1 MKKTNKSALHF
12 INEVAGKSR
21 LYIIFLL
28 LVQTVLGISSVF
40 YALLLRGLID
50 CAVAH
55 DSSKMLTY
63 CILFAALVAG
73 QIALRAVLRFLE
85 EYAKAT
91 YENAF
96 KSRLFAGLLTH
107 NYGAVTA
114 THSGEWMNRLTSDTV
129 VVSEGLATIVP
140 GVAGMVTKMAGA
152 LVVIL
157 IMETRFAYILVPG
170 GVLLVLLTYIFR
182 KQLKKLHKQM
192 QEKDGLVRIFLQEH
206 LGSLMIVKAFG
217 KEADSL
223 TEAESHMSEHKK
235 ARMRKNHFS
244 NVCNIGF
251 GAVMNGAYVLG
262 AVYGAFGI
270 YNGTMTYGTFMAMLQ
285 LISQIQNPFANI
297 TGYLPKYFAML
308 ASAER
313 LMEIEAYEK
322 DKVREANDNYAG
334 DEECVADA
342 GDIEHR
348 YYADNKDDDSKVR
361 GWKNHDSTI
370 DNNGAEYSGSI
381 DKSRKSRHIP
391 DNSTFGLSHVDFTYL
406 PPVVIEGDTIMP
418 IVLKDYSLMIRKG
431 EFVAFTGPSGCGKS
445 TVLKLMMGLYTVD
458 AGEVYGCERSMFA
471 YVPQGNQLMSGS
483 IQDIITFSDKNRTG
497 DEAGIHRALQIACA
511 DGFIAE
517 LEHGID
523 TLLGECGLGLS
534 EGQMQRLA
542 IARAIYSDRPVLLL
556 DEATS
561 ALDAGTEE
569 TVLENLRSM
578 TDKTVII
585 VTHRPAALKLCD
597 RQVAFGEERG

>member
-1 MKKTNKSALHF
+1 MRKNNRSALWF
-12 INEVAGKSR
+12 ISEVAGYSK

-28 LVQTVLGISSVF
+28 LVQMVLGISSVF

-50 CAVAH
+50 GAVAH
-55 DSSKMLTY
+55 DKTKMLTY
-63 CILFAALVAG
+63 CFLFAALVVG
-73 QIALRAVLRFLE
+73 QIALRALLRFLE
-85 EYAKAT
+85 EFSKAT

-96 KSRLFAGLLTH
+96 KKRLFAGLLTH

-129 VVSEGLATIVP
+129 VVAEGLATIVP

-157 IMETRFAYILVPG
+157 IMEPRFAYILVPG
-170 GVLLVLLTYIFR
+170 GILLVLLTYIFR
-182 KQLKKLHKQM
+182 RQLKKLHKQM
-192 QEKDGLVRIFLQEH
+192 QEKDGLVRVFLQEH

-217 KEADSL
+217 READSL
-223 TEAESHMSEHKK
+223 SQADECMEEHKR
-235 ARMRKNHFS
+235 ARMCKNHFS
-244 NVCNIGF
+244 NVCNVGF

-262 AVYGAFGI
+262 AVYGTFGI

-313 LMEIEAYEK
+313 LMEIEGYSEDVENTEK
-322 DKVREANDNYAG
+322 SSMYTVQE
-334 DEECVADA
+334 
-342 GDIEHR
+342 
-348 YYADNKDDDSKVR
+348 
-361 GWKNHDSTI
+361 
-370 DNNGAEYSGSI
+370 
-381 DKSRKSRHIP
+381 DKSVSNGLTQGVDREM
-391 DNSTFGLSHVDFTYL
+391 DYGTFGLSHVDFTYL
-406 PPVVIEGDTIMP
+406 PPVVTGEDTVMP
-418 IVLKDYSLMIRKG
+418 VVLKDYSLKIKKG
-431 EFVAFTGPSGCGKS
+431 EFIAFTGPSGCGKS
-445 TVLKLMMGLYTVD
+445 TVLKLLMGLYTVD
-458 AGEVYGCERSMFA
+458 AGEVYGCSRSMFA

-483 IQDIITFSDKNRTG
+483 IRDIITFSDKNKVE
-497 DEAGIHRALQIACA
+497 DEAGIWRAVEIACA
-511 DGFIAE
+511 DSFISE
-517 LEHGID
+517 LEQGID
-523 TLLGECGLGLS
+523 TLLGERGLGLS

-542 IARAIYSDRPVLLL
+542 IARAVYSDRPVLLL

-561 ALDAGTEE
+561 ALDAGTEQA
-569 TVLENLRSM
+569 VLENLRNM

-597 RQVAFGEERG
+597 RQIAFGENAAS

>member
-21 LYIIFLL
+21 LYIVFLL
-28 LVQTVLGISSVF
+28 LVQMVLGISSVF
-40 YALLLRGLID
+40 YALSLRGLID
-50 CAVAH
+50 GAVGH

-157 IMETRFAYILVPG
+157 IMEPRFAYILVPG

-223 TEAESHMSEHKK
+223 TEAENHMSEHKK

-313 LMEIEAYEK
+313 LMEIEAYDK
-322 DKVREANDNYAG
+322 DELREANDNYAG
-334 DEECVADA
+334 DVD
-342 GDIEHR
+342 
-348 YYADNKDDDSKVR
+348 
-361 GWKNHDSTI
+361 
-370 DNNGAEYSGSI
+370 
-381 DKSRKSRHIP
+381 
-391 DNSTFGLSHVDFTYL
+391 TFGLSHVDFTYL
-406 PPVVIEGDTIMP
+406 PPVVTEGDTIMP

-458 AGEVYGCERSMFA
+458 AGEVFGCERSMFA

-483 IQDIITFSDKNRTG
+483 IRDIITFSDKDKTG
-497 DEAGIHRALQIACA
+497 DEVGIHRALHIACA

-523 TLLGECGLGLS
+523 TLLGERGLGLS

-569 TVLENLRSM
+569 EVLENLRSM

-597 RQVAFGEERG
+597 RQVVFQEET

>member
-1 MKKTNKSALHF
+1 MRKTNTSALHF

-28 LVQTVLGISSVF
+28 LVQMALGISSVF

-50 CAVAH
+50 GAVAH
-55 DSSKMLTY
+55 DSKKMLTF
-63 CILFAALVAG
+63 CVLFTALVVG

-85 EYAKAT
+85 EFSKAA

-96 KSRLFAGLLTH
+96 KKRLFAGLLTH
-107 NYGAVTA
+107 SYGVVTA

-140 GVAGMVTKMAGA
+140 GVAGMATKMAGA

-157 IMETRFAYILVPG
+157 IMEPRFVYILLPG

-206 LGSLMIVKAFG
+206 LGSLLIVKAFG
-217 KEADSL
+217 REDDTLSQAVW
-223 TEAESHMSEHKK
+223 HMDEHKK
-235 ARMRKNHFS
+235 ARMQKNHFS

-322 DKVREANDNYAG
+322 DKVRALEEVCAKARMS
-334 DEECVADA
+334 DEQ
-342 GDIEHR
+342 
-348 YYADNKDDDSKVR
+348 SKY
-361 GWKNHDSTI
+361 T
-370 DNNGAEYSGSI
+370 
-381 DKSRKSRHIP
+381 P

-406 PPVVIEGDTIMP
+406 PPVITEGDTVMP
-418 IVLKDYSLMIRKG
+418 IVLKDYSLEIRKG

-445 TVLKLMMGLYTVD
+445 TVLKLLMGLYTVD
-458 AGEVYGCERSMFA
+458 AGEVYGCRRNMFA

-483 IQDIITFSDKNRTG
+483 IRDIITFSDKDKSG
-497 DEAGIHRALQIACA
+497 DESGIYRALRIACA

-517 LEHGID
+517 LEQGID
-523 TLLGECGLGLS
+523 TLLGERGLGLS

-569 TVLENLRSM
+569 AVLENLRSM

-597 RQVAFGEERG
+597 RQVAFGEKDGKN

>member
-1 MKKTNKSALHF
+1 MMKNSRSAPHF

-28 LVQTVLGISSVF
+28 LVQMVLGISSVF

-50 CAVAH
+50 GAVAH
-55 DSSKMLTY
+55 DKTKMLTY
-63 CILFAALVAG
+63 CFLFAALVVG
-73 QIALRAVLRFLE
+73 QIALRALLRFLE
-85 EYAKAT
+85 EFSKAT

-96 KSRLFAGLLTH
+96 KKRLFAGLLTH

-129 VVSEGLATIVP
+129 VVAEGLATIVP

-157 IMETRFAYILVPG
+157 IMEPRFAYILVPG
-170 GVLLVLLTYIFR
+170 GIFLVLLTYIFR
-182 KQLKKLHKQM
+182 RQLKKLHKQM
-192 QEKDGLVRIFLQEH
+192 QEKDGLVRVFLQEH

-217 KEADSL
+217 READSL
-223 TEAESHMSEHKK
+223 SQAGECMEEHKR

-244 NVCNIGF
+244 NVCNVGF

-270 YNGTMTYGTFMAMLQ
+270 YNGTMSYGTFMAMLQ

-297 TGYLPKYFAML
+297 TGYLPKYFAMI

-322 DKVREANDNYAG
+322 DKVRAWEEEVCAKARMS
-334 DEECVADA
+334 DE
-342 GDIEHR
+342 R
-348 YYADNKDDDSKVR
+348 
-361 GWKNHDSTI
+361 
-370 DNNGAEYSGSI
+370 
-381 DKSRKSRHIP
+381 SRSIP

-406 PPVVIEGDTIMP
+406 PLVITEGDTIMP
-418 IVLKDYSLMIRKG
+418 TVLKDYSLMIRKG

-458 AGEVYGCERSMFA
+458 AGEVYGCDRSMFA

-483 IQDIITFSDKNRTG
+483 IRDIITFSDKNRTG

-511 DGFIAE
+511 DGFISE

-523 TLLGECGLGLS
+523 TLLGERGLGLS

-569 TVLENLRSM
+569 AVLWNLRSM

-597 RQVAFGEERG
+597 RQVAFGEEK

>member
-1 MKKTNKSALHF
+1 MRKTNKSALYF
-12 INEVAGKSR
+12 INEAAGKSR

-28 LVQTVLGISSVF
+28 LVQMVLGISSVF

-50 CAVAH
+50 GAVAH
-55 DSSKMLTY
+55 DSKKMLTF
-63 CILFAALVAG
+63 CVLFAALVAG

-129 VVSEGLATIVP
+129 VVSDGLATIVP

-157 IMETRFAYILVPG
+157 IMEPRFAYILVPG
-170 GVLLVLLTYIFR
+170 GILLVLLTYIFR

-192 QEKDGLVRIFLQEH
+192 QEKDGFVRIFLQEH

-223 TEAESHMSEHKK
+223 TEAESHMSEHRK

-251 GAVMNGAYVLG
+251 GAVMNGAYVFG

-297 TGYLPKYFAML
+297 TGYLPKYFAMI

-313 LMEIEAYEK
+313 LMEVEAYEK
-322 DKVREANDNYAG
+322 DKEHAWEDVCAKAELS
-334 DEECVADA
+334 DEQS
-342 GDIEHR
+342 R
-348 YYADNKDDDSKVR
+348 Y
-361 GWKNHDSTI
+361 
-370 DNNGAEYSGSI
+370 
-381 DKSRKSRHIP
+381 IP
-391 DNSTFGLSHVDFTYL
+391 DNNTFGLLHVDFTYL
-406 PPVVIEGDTIMP
+406 PPVITEGDTIMP
-418 IVLKDYSLMIRKG
+418 IVLKDYSLEIRKG

-445 TVLKLMMGLYTVD
+445 TVLKLLMGLYTVD
-458 AGEVYGCERSMFA
+458 AGEVYGCRRNMFA

-483 IQDIITFSDKNRTG
+483 IRDIITFSDKDKSG
-497 DEAGIHRALQIACA
+497 DESGIYRALRIACA

-517 LEHGID
+517 LEQGID
-523 TLLGECGLGLS
+523 TLLGERGLGLS

-569 TVLENLRSM
+569 AVLENLRSM

-597 RQVAFGEERG
+597 RQVVFGEGRG

>member
-1 MKKTNKSALHF
+1 MRKTNKSALYF
-12 INEVAGKSR
+12 IKEVAGKSR

-28 LVQTVLGISSVF
+28 LVQMVLGISSVF

-50 CAVAH
+50 GAVAH
-55 DSSKMLTY
+55 DSSKMITY

-91 YENAF
+91 YENEF

-140 GVAGMVTKMAGA
+140 GVAGMITKMAGA
-152 LVVIL
+152 LVIIL
-157 IMETRFAYILVPG
+157 IMEPRFAYILVPG
-170 GVLLVLLTYIFR
+170 GVLLVLLSYIFR

-217 KEADSL
+217 KEKDSL

-251 GAVMNGAYVLG
+251 GAVMNGAYVFG

-313 LMEIEAYEK
+313 LMEIEAYKK
-322 DKVREANDNYAG
+322 DEVRAG
-334 DEECVADA
+334 DEV
-342 GDIEHR
+342 
-348 YYADNKDDDSKVR
+348 YNV
-361 GWKNHDSTI
+361 
-370 DNNGAEYSGSI
+370 
-381 DKSRKSRHIP
+381 

-406 PPVVIEGDTIMP
+406 PPVITEGDAIMP

-458 AGEVYGCERSMFA
+458 AGEVYGCDRLMFA

-483 IQDIITFSDKNRTG
+483 IRDIITFSDKDKTG
-497 DEAGIHRALQIACA
+497 DEVGIYRALHIACA

-523 TLLGECGLGLS
+523 TLLGERGMGLS

-569 TVLENLRSM
+569 AVLENLRSM

-597 RQVAFGEERG
+597 RQVVFGEEK

>member
-21 LYIIFLL
+21 LYILFLL
-28 LVQTVLGISSVF
+28 FLQMVLGISSVF

-50 CAVAH
+50 GAVAH
-55 DSSKMLTY
+55 DSKKMLTY
-63 CILFAALVAG
+63 CVLFAALVVG

-91 YENAF
+91 YENTF

-129 VVSEGLATIVP
+129 VVAEGLATIVP

-157 IMETRFAYILVPG
+157 IMEPRFAYILVPG
-170 GVLLVLLTYIFR
+170 GILLVLLTYIFR

-223 TEAESHMSEHKK
+223 TEAENHMSEHKK

-262 AVYGAFGI
+262 TVYGAFGI

-322 DKVREANDNYAG
+322 DKLREANDNYAG
-334 DEECVADA
+334 DED
-342 GDIEHR
+342 
-348 YYADNKDDDSKVR
+348 
-361 GWKNHDSTI
+361 
-370 DNNGAEYSGSI
+370 
-381 DKSRKSRHIP
+381 
-391 DNSTFGLSHVDFTYL
+391 TFGLSHVDFIYL
-406 PPVVIEGDTIMP
+406 PPVITEGDTVMP

-445 TVLKLMMGLYTVD
+445 TVLKLMMDLYTVD
-458 AGEVYGCERSMFA
+458 AGEVFGCERSMFA

-483 IQDIITFSDKNRTG
+483 IRDIITFSDKDKTG
-497 DEAGIHRALQIACA
+497 DEVGIHRALHIACA

-523 TLLGECGLGLS
+523 TLLGERGQGLS

-542 IARAIYSDRPVLLL
+542 IARAVYSDRPVLLL

-569 TVLENLRSM
+569 EVLENLRSM

-597 RQVAFGEERG
+597 RQVVFQEES

>member
-1 MKKTNKSALHF
+1 MKRNNRSALWF
-12 INEVAGKSR
+12 ISEVAGYSK

-28 LVQTVLGISSVF
+28 LVQMVLGISSVF

-50 CAVAH
+50 GAVAH
-55 DSSKMLTY
+55 DKTKMLTY
-63 CILFAALVAG
+63 CFLFAALVVG
-73 QIALRAVLRFLE
+73 QIALRALLRFLE
-85 EYAKAT
+85 EFSKAT

-96 KSRLFAGLLTH
+96 KKRLFAGLLTH

-129 VVSEGLATIVP
+129 VVAEGLATIVP

-157 IMETRFAYILVPG
+157 IMEPRFAYILVPG

-182 KQLKKLHKQM
+182 RQLKKLHKQM
-192 QEKDGLVRIFLQEH
+192 QEKDGLVRVFLQEH

-217 KEADSL
+217 READSL
-223 TEAESHMSEHKK
+223 SQAGECMEEHKK
-235 ARMRKNHFS
+235 ARMRKNQFS
-244 NVCNIGF
+244 NVCNVGF

-270 YNGTMTYGTFMAMLQ
+270 YNGTMSYGTFMAMLQ

-313 LMEIEAYEK
+313 LMEIEGYSEDVENTEK
-322 DKVREANDNYAG
+322 S
-334 DEECVADA
+334 EE
-342 GDIEHR
+342 
-348 YYADNKDDDSKVR
+348 
-361 GWKNHDSTI
+361 
-370 DNNGAEYSGSI
+370 
-381 DKSRKSRHIP
+381 
-391 DNSTFGLSHVDFTYL
+391 FGLSHVDFTYL
-406 PPVVIEGDTIMP
+406 PPVVTGENTAMP
-418 IVLKDYSLMIRKG
+418 AVLKDYSLEIRRG

-445 TVLKLMMGLYTVD
+445 TVLKLLMGLYTVD
-458 AGEVYGCERSMFA
+458 AGEVYGCSRSMFA

-483 IQDIITFSDKNRTG
+483 IRDIITFSDKNKVE
-497 DEAGIHRALQIACA
+497 DEAGIWRAVEIACA
-511 DGFIAE
+511 DSFISE
-517 LEHGID
+517 LEQGID
-523 TLLGECGLGLS
+523 TLLGERGLGLS

-542 IARAIYSDRPVLLL
+542 IARAVYSDRPVLLL

-561 ALDAGTEE
+561 ALDAGTEAA
-569 TVLENLRSM
+569 VLENLRNM

-597 RQVAFGEERG
+597 RQIAFGENAAS

>member
-1 MKKTNKSALHF
+1 MRKTNKSALHF
-12 INEVAGKSR
+12 INEVAGKGR

-28 LVQTVLGISSVF
+28 LVQMVLGISSVF

-50 CAVAH
+50 GAVAH
-55 DSSKMLTY
+55 DSKKMLTF
-63 CILFAALVAG
+63 CVLFAALVAG

-96 KSRLFAGLLTH
+96 KSRMFAGLLTH

-140 GVAGMVTKMAGA
+140 GVAGMITKMAGA

-157 IMETRFAYILVPG
+157 IMEPRFAYILVPG
-170 GVLLVLLTYIFR
+170 GILLVLLTYIFR

-192 QEKDGLVRIFLQEH
+192 QEKDGFVRIFLQEH

-285 LISQIQNPFANI
+285 LISQIQSPFANI

-313 LMEIEAYEK
+313 LMEIEAYDEDEVCAWEEVCAK
-322 DKVREANDNYAG
+322 ARMSDEREIHDGHGGSLA
-334 DEECVADA
+334 
-342 GDIEHR
+342 
-348 YYADNKDDDSKVR
+348 DDSQTEY
-361 GWKNHDSTI
+361 GT
-370 DNNGAEYSGSI
+370 DNLESVN
-381 DKSRKSRHIP
+381 KSRESRHIP
-391 DNSTFGLSHVDFTYL
+391 NNNSTFGLSHVDFTYL
-406 PPVVIEGDTIMP
+406 PPVITEGDTIMP
-418 IVLKDYSLMIRKG
+418 IVLKDYSLKIQKG

-458 AGEVYGCERSMFA
+458 AGEVYGCRRNMFA

-483 IQDIITFSDKNRTG
+483 IRDIITFSDKNRTE

-517 LEHGID
+517 LEQGID
-523 TLLGECGLGLS
+523 TLLGERGLGLS

-561 ALDAGTEE
+561 ALDARTEE
-569 TVLENLRSM
+569 AVLRNLRSM

-597 RQVAFGEERG
+597 RQVAFGEEK

>member
-1 MKKTNKSALHF
+1 MRKTNKSALHF

-28 LVQTVLGISSVF
+28 LVQMALGISSVV

-50 CAVAH
+50 GAVAH
-55 DSSKMLTY
+55 DRYRMLSY
-63 CILFAALVAG
+63 FVMFAALVAG

-85 EYAKAT
+85 EFSKAA

-96 KSRLFAGLLTH
+96 KKRLFAGLLTH
-107 NYGAVTA
+107 SYGVVTA

-140 GVAGMVTKMAGA
+140 GVAGMATKMAGA

-157 IMETRFAYILVPG
+157 IMEPRFVYILLPG
-170 GVLLVLLTYIFR
+170 GVFLVLLTYIFR

-206 LGSLMIVKAFG
+206 LGSLLIVKAFG
-217 KEADSL
+217 REEDTLSQAVW
-223 TEAESHMSEHKK
+223 HMDEHKK
-235 ARMRKNHFS
+235 ARMHKNHFS

-251 GAVMNGAYVLG
+251 GAVMNGAYVFG

-313 LMEIEAYEK
+313 LMEVEAYEK
-322 DKVREANDNYAG
+322 DKVRAWDAVCAKDRMS
-334 DEECVADA
+334 DEQ
-342 GDIEHR
+342 
-348 YYADNKDDDSKVR
+348 
-361 GWKNHDSTI
+361 
-370 DNNGAEYSGSI
+370 SGY
-381 DKSRKSRHIP
+381 IP

-406 PPVVIEGDTIMP
+406 PPVITEGDTVMP
-418 IVLKDYSLMIRKG
+418 IVLKDYSLEIRKG

-445 TVLKLMMGLYTVD
+445 TVLKLLMGLYTVD
-458 AGEVYGCERSMFA
+458 AGEVYGCRRNMFA

-483 IQDIITFSDKNRTG
+483 IRDIITFSDKDKSG
-497 DEAGIHRALQIACA
+497 DESGIYRALRIACA
-511 DGFIAE
+511 NGFIAE
-517 LEHGID
+517 LEQGID
-523 TLLGECGLGLS
+523 TLLGERGLGLS

-561 ALDAGTEE
+561 SLDARTEE
-569 TVLENLRSM
+569 AVLENLRSM

-597 RQVAFGEERG
+597 RQVAFGEKDGKN

>member
-1 MKKTNKSALHF
+1 MRKNNRSALWF
-12 INEVAGKSR
+12 ISEVAGYSK

-28 LVQTVLGISSVF
+28 LVQMVLGISSVF

-50 CAVAH
+50 GAVAH
-55 DSSKMLTY
+55 DKTKMLTY
-63 CILFAALVAG
+63 CFLFAALVVG
-73 QIALRAVLRFLE
+73 QIALRALLRFLE
-85 EYAKAT
+85 EFSKAT

-96 KSRLFAGLLTH
+96 KKRLFAGLLTH

-129 VVSEGLATIVP
+129 VVAEGLATIVP

-157 IMETRFAYILVPG
+157 IMEPRFAYILVPG
-170 GVLLVLLTYIFR
+170 GIFLVLLTYIFR
-182 KQLKKLHKQM
+182 RQLKKLHKQM
-192 QEKDGLVRIFLQEH
+192 QEKDGLVRVFLQEH

-217 KEADSL
+217 REEDSL
-223 TEAESHMSEHKK
+223 SQAGECMEEHKR

-244 NVCNIGF
+244 NVCNVGF

-270 YNGTMTYGTFMAMLQ
+270 YNGTMSYGTFMAMLQ

-297 TGYLPKYFAML
+297 TGYLPKYFAMI

-313 LMEIEAYEK
+313 LMEIE
-322 DKVREANDNYAG
+322 G
-334 DEECVADA
+334 
-342 GDIEHR
+342 
-348 YYADNKDDDSKVR
+348 
-361 GWKNHDSTI
+361 
-370 DNNGAEYSGSI
+370 YSE
-381 DKSRKSRHIP
+381 DKSVSNGLAQVV
-391 DNSTFGLSHVDFTYL
+391 DGEVDYDTFGLSHVDFTYL
-406 PPVVIEGDTIMP
+406 PPVVTGEDTVMP
-418 IVLKDYSLMIRKG
+418 VVLKDYSLKIKRG

-445 TVLKLMMGLYTVD
+445 TVLKLLMGLYTVD
-458 AGEVYGCERSMFA
+458 AGEVYGCSRSMFV

-483 IQDIITFSDKNRTG
+483 IRDIITFSDKNKVE
-497 DEAGIHRALQIACA
+497 DEAGIWRAVEIACA
-511 DGFIAE
+511 DSFISE
-517 LEHGID
+517 LEQGID
-523 TLLGECGLGLS
+523 TLLGERGLGLS

-542 IARAIYSDRPVLLL
+542 IARAVYSDRPVLLL

-561 ALDAGTEE
+561 ALDAGTEQA
-569 TVLENLRSM
+569 VLENLRNM

-597 RQVAFGEERG
+597 RQIAFGENAAS

>member
-1 MKKTNKSALHF
+1 MRKTNKSALHF
-12 INEVAGKSR
+12 INEVAGKGR

-28 LVQTVLGISSVF
+28 LVQMVLGISSVF

-50 CAVAH
+50 GAVAH
-55 DSSKMLTY
+55 DSSKMITY

-91 YENAF
+91 YENEF

-140 GVAGMVTKMAGA
+140 GVAGMITKMAGA
-152 LVVIL
+152 LVIIL
-157 IMETRFAYILVPG
+157 IMEPRFAYILVPG
-170 GVLLVLLTYIFR
+170 GVLLVLLSYIFR

-217 KEADSL
+217 KEKDSL
-223 TEAESHMSEHKK
+223 TDAESHMSEHKK

-251 GAVMNGAYVLG
+251 GAVMNGAYVFG

-313 LMEIEAYEK
+313 LMEIEAYKK
-322 DKVREANDNYAG
+322 DEVRAG
-334 DEECVADA
+334 DEV
-342 GDIEHR
+342 
-348 YYADNKDDDSKVR
+348 YNV
-361 GWKNHDSTI
+361 
-370 DNNGAEYSGSI
+370 
-381 DKSRKSRHIP
+381 

-406 PPVVIEGDTIMP
+406 PPVITEGDAIMP

-458 AGEVYGCERSMFA
+458 AGEVYGCDRLMFA

-483 IQDIITFSDKNRTG
+483 IRDIITFSDKDKTG
-497 DEAGIHRALQIACA
+497 DEVGIYRALHIACA

-523 TLLGECGLGLS
+523 TLLGERGMGLS

-569 TVLENLRSM
+569 AVLENLRSM

-597 RQVAFGEERG
+597 RQVVFGEEK

>member
-1 MKKTNKSALHF
+1 MRKTNKSALHF
-12 INEVAGKSR
+12 INEVAGNSR

-28 LVQTVLGISSVF
+28 LVQMVLGISSVF

-50 CAVAH
+50 GAVAH
-55 DSSKMLTY
+55 DSKKMLTF
-63 CILFAALVAG
+63 CVLFAALVAG

-157 IMETRFAYILVPG
+157 IMEPRFAYILVPG
-170 GVLLVLLTYIFR
+170 GILLVLLTYIFR

-192 QEKDGLVRIFLQEH
+192 QEKDGLVRIFLLEH

-251 GAVMNGAYVLG
+251 GAVMNGAYVFG
-262 AVYGAFGI
+262 AVYGALAI

-322 DKVREANDNYAG
+322 DKVRDRNEG
-334 DEECVADA
+334 CVA
-342 GDIEHR
+342 GEVQTEHKA
-348 YYADNKDDDSKVR
+348 YMAD
-361 GWKNHDSTI
+361 TI
-370 DNNGAEYSGSI
+370 DNGAEYSGSI
-381 DKSRKSRHIP
+381 DKSHKSRHIP
-391 DNSTFGLSHVDFTYL
+391 DNSTFGLYHVNFTYL
-406 PPVVIEGDTIMP
+406 PPVVTEGDLDLP
-418 IVLKDYSLMIRKG
+418 IVLKDYSLKIRKG

-483 IQDIITFSDKNRTG
+483 IRDIITFSDKDKTG
-497 DEAGIHRALQIACA
+497 DEVGIHRALHIACA

-523 TLLGECGLGLS
+523 TLLGDRGLGLS

-569 TVLENLRSM
+569 EVLGNLRSM

-597 RQVAFGEERG
+597 RQVVFGEKT

>member
-1 MKKTNKSALHF
+1 MRKTNKSALHF
-12 INEVAGKSR
+12 INEVAGKGR

-28 LVQTVLGISSVF
+28 LVQMVLGISSVF

-50 CAVAH
+50 GAVAH
-55 DSSKMLTY
+55 DSSKMITY

-73 QIALRAVLRFLE
+73 QIALRTVLRFLE

-91 YENAF
+91 YENEF

-107 NYGAVTA
+107 NYGAVIA

-140 GVAGMVTKMAGA
+140 GVAGMITKMAGA
-152 LVVIL
+152 LVIIL
-157 IMETRFAYILVPG
+157 IMEPRFAYILVPG
-170 GVLLVLLTYIFR
+170 GVLLVLLSYIFR

-217 KEADSL
+217 KEKDSL

-251 GAVMNGAYVLG
+251 GAVMNGAYVFG

-313 LMEIEAYEK
+313 LMEIEAYKK
-322 DKVREANDNYAG
+322 DEVRAG
-334 DEECVADA
+334 DEV
-342 GDIEHR
+342 
-348 YYADNKDDDSKVR
+348 YNV
-361 GWKNHDSTI
+361 
-370 DNNGAEYSGSI
+370 
-381 DKSRKSRHIP
+381 

-406 PPVVIEGDTIMP
+406 PPVITEGDAIMP

-458 AGEVYGCERSMFA
+458 AGEVYGCDRLMFA

-483 IQDIITFSDKNRTG
+483 IRDIITFSDKDKTG
-497 DEAGIHRALQIACA
+497 DEVGIYRALHIACA

-523 TLLGECGLGLS
+523 TLLGERGMGLS

-569 TVLENLRSM
+569 AVLENLRSM

-597 RQVAFGEERG
+597 RQVVFGEEK

>member
-1 MKKTNKSALHF
+1 MRKTNKSALHF

-28 LVQTVLGISSVF
+28 LVQMALGISSVV

-50 CAVAH
+50 GAVAH
-55 DSSKMLTY
+55 DRYRMLSY
-63 CILFAALVAG
+63 FVMFAALVAG

-85 EYAKAT
+85 EFSKAA

-96 KSRLFAGLLTH
+96 KKRLFAGLLTH
-107 NYGAVTA
+107 SYGVVTA

-140 GVAGMVTKMAGA
+140 GVAGMATKMAGA

-157 IMETRFAYILVPG
+157 IMEPRFVYILLPG

-206 LGSLMIVKAFG
+206 LGSLLIVKAFG
-217 KEADSL
+217 REEDTLSQAVW
-223 TEAESHMSEHKK
+223 HMDEHKK
-235 ARMRKNHFS
+235 ARMHKNHFS

-251 GAVMNGAYVLG
+251 GAVLNGAYVLG

-313 LMEIEAYEK
+313 LMEVEAYEK
-322 DKVREANDNYAG
+322 DKVRAWDAVCAKARMS
-334 DEECVADA
+334 DEQ
-342 GDIEHR
+342 
-348 YYADNKDDDSKVR
+348 
-361 GWKNHDSTI
+361 
-370 DNNGAEYSGSI
+370 SGYIS
-381 DKSRKSRHIP
+381 

-406 PPVVIEGDTIMP
+406 PPVITEGDTVMP
-418 IVLKDYSLMIRKG
+418 IVLKDYSLEIRKG

-445 TVLKLMMGLYTVD
+445 TVLKLLMGLYTVD
-458 AGEVYGCERSMFA
+458 AGEVYGCRRNMFA

-483 IQDIITFSDKNRTG
+483 IRDIITFSDKDKSG
-497 DEAGIHRALQIACA
+497 DESGIYRALRIACA
-511 DGFIAE
+511 NGFIAE
-517 LEHGID
+517 LEQGID
-523 TLLGECGLGLS
+523 TLLGERGLGLS

-569 TVLENLRSM
+569 AVLENLRSM

-597 RQVAFGEERG
+597 RQVAFGEKDGKN

>member
-1 MKKTNKSALHF
+1 MRKTNKSALHF
-12 INEVAGKSR
+12 INEVAGKGR

-28 LVQTVLGISSVF
+28 LVQMVLGISSVF

-50 CAVAH
+50 GAVAH
-55 DSSKMLTY
+55 DSSKMITY

-91 YENAF
+91 YENEF

-140 GVAGMVTKMAGA
+140 GVAGMITKMAGA
-152 LVVIL
+152 LVIIL
-157 IMETRFAYILVPG
+157 IMEPRFAYIIVPG
-170 GVLLVLLTYIFR
+170 GVLLVLLSYIFR

-217 KEADSL
+217 KERDSL

-251 GAVMNGAYVLG
+251 GAVMNGAYVFG

-313 LMEIEAYEK
+313 LMEIEAYKK
-322 DKVREANDNYAG
+322 DEVRAG
-334 DEECVADA
+334 DEV
-342 GDIEHR
+342 
-348 YYADNKDDDSKVR
+348 YNV
-361 GWKNHDSTI
+361 
-370 DNNGAEYSGSI
+370 
-381 DKSRKSRHIP
+381 
-391 DNSTFGLSHVDFTYL
+391 DNSSFGLSHVDFTYL
-406 PPVVIEGDTIMP
+406 PPVITEGDAIMP

-458 AGEVYGCERSMFA
+458 AGEVHGCDRLMFA

-483 IQDIITFSDKNRTG
+483 IRDIITFSDKDKTG
-497 DEAGIHRALQIACA
+497 DEVGIYRALHIACA

-523 TLLGECGLGLS
+523 TLLGERGMGLS

-569 TVLENLRSM
+569 AVLENLRSM

-597 RQVAFGEERG
+597 RQVVFGEEK

>member
-1 MKKTNKSALHF
+1 MRKTNKSALHF

-28 LVQTVLGISSVF
+28 LVQMVLGISSVF

-50 CAVAH
+50 GAVAH
-55 DSSKMLTY
+55 DSKKMLTF
-63 CILFAALVAG
+63 CVLFAALVVG

-140 GVAGMVTKMAGA
+140 GVAGMITKMAGA

-157 IMETRFAYILVPG
+157 IMEPRFAYILVPG
-170 GVLLVLLTYIFR
+170 GILLVLLTYIFR

-251 GAVMNGAYVLG
+251 GTVMNGAYVFG

-313 LMEIEAYEK
+313 LMEIEVYEK
-322 DKVREANDNYAG
+322 DKVRALEKVCA
-334 DEECVADA
+334 
-342 GDIEHR
+342 
-348 YYADNKDDDSKVR
+348 KVR
-361 GWKNHDSTI
+361 MSD
-370 DNNGAEYSGSI
+370 EQ
-381 DKSRKSRHIP
+381 SRYTP

-406 PPVVIEGDTIMP
+406 PPVITEGDTIMP
-418 IVLKDYSLMIRKG
+418 IVLKDCSLMIRKG
-431 EFVAFTGPSGCGKS
+431 EFVAFTGSSGCGKS
-445 TVLKLMMGLYTVD
+445 TVLKLLMGLYTVD
-458 AGEVYGCERSMFA
+458 AGEVYGCDRSMFA

-483 IQDIITFSDKNRTG
+483 IRDIITFSDKDKSG
-497 DEAGIHRALQIACA
+497 DEAGIYRALRIACA

-517 LEHGID
+517 LEQGID
-523 TLLGECGLGLS
+523 TLLGERGLGLS

-569 TVLENLRSM
+569 AVLWNLRSM

-597 RQVAFGEERG
+597 RQIAFGEEK

>member
-1 MKKTNKSALHF
+1 MRKTNKSALHF
-12 INEVAGKSR
+12 INEVAGKGR

-28 LVQTVLGISSVF
+28 LVQMVLGISSVF

-50 CAVAH
+50 GAVAH
-55 DSSKMLTY
+55 DSSKMITY

-91 YENAF
+91 YENEF

-140 GVAGMVTKMAGA
+140 GVAGMITKMAGA
-152 LVVIL
+152 LVIIL
-157 IMETRFAYILVPG
+157 IMEPRFAYILVPG
-170 GVLLVLLTYIFR
+170 GVLLVLLSYIFR
-182 KQLKKLHKQM
+182 RQLKKRHKQM

-217 KEADSL
+217 KEKDSL

-251 GAVMNGAYVLG
+251 GAVMNGAYVFG

-313 LMEIEAYEK
+313 LMEIEAYKK
-322 DKVREANDNYAG
+322 DEVRAG
-334 DEECVADA
+334 DEV
-342 GDIEHR
+342 
-348 YYADNKDDDSKVR
+348 YNV
-361 GWKNHDSTI
+361 
-370 DNNGAEYSGSI
+370 
-381 DKSRKSRHIP
+381 

-406 PPVVIEGDTIMP
+406 PPVITEGDAIMP

-458 AGEVYGCERSMFA
+458 AGEVYGCDRLMFA

-483 IQDIITFSDKNRTG
+483 IRDIITFSDKDKTG
-497 DEAGIHRALQIACA
+497 DEVGIYRALHIACA

-523 TLLGECGLGLS
+523 TLLGERGMGLS

-569 TVLENLRSM
+569 AVLENLRSM

-597 RQVAFGEERG
+597 RQVVFGEEK

>member
-21 LYIIFLL
+21 LYILFLL
-28 LVQTVLGISSVF
+28 FLQMVLGISSVF

-50 CAVAH
+50 GAVAH
-55 DSSKMLTY
+55 DSKKMLTF
-63 CILFAALVAG
+63 CVLFAALVAG

-96 KSRLFAGLLTH
+96 KKRLFAGLLTH

-157 IMETRFAYILVPG
+157 IMEPRFAYILVPG
-170 GVLLVLLTYIFR
+170 GILLVLLTYIFR

-251 GAVMNGAYVLG
+251 GAVMNGAYVFG

-313 LMEIEAYEK
+313 LMEIEAYAK
-322 DKVREANDNYAG
+322 DKSYGQKNYDN
-334 DEECVADA
+334 
-342 GDIEHR
+342 
-348 YYADNKDDDSKVR
+348 
-361 GWKNHDSTI
+361 TI
-370 DNNGAEYSGSI
+370 DNNGAKYSGSI
-381 DKSRKSRHIP
+381 DKSRKSRHSP

-406 PPVVIEGDTIMP
+406 PPVITEGDTIMP
-418 IVLKDYSLMIRKG
+418 IVLKDYSLMIRKS

-458 AGEVYGCERSMFA
+458 AGEVYGCDRSMFA

-483 IQDIITFSDKNRTG
+483 IRDIITFSDKNRTG

-523 TLLGECGLGLS
+523 TLLGERGLGLS

-542 IARAIYSDRPVLLL
+542 IARAIYSARPVLLL

-569 TVLENLRSM
+569 AVLENLRCM

-597 RQVAFGEERG
+597 RQIAFGEEK

>member
-1 MKKTNKSALHF
+1 MRKTNKSALHF

-28 LVQTVLGISSVF
+28 LVQMVLGISSVF

-50 CAVAH
+50 GAVAH
-55 DSSKMLTY
+55 DRYRMISY
-63 CILFAALVAG
+63 CVMFVALVAG

-85 EYAKAT
+85 EFSKAA

-96 KSRLFAGLLTH
+96 KKRLFAGLLTRS
-107 NYGAVTA
+107 YGVVTA

-129 VVSEGLATIVP
+129 VVAEGLATIVP

-157 IMETRFAYILVPG
+157 VMEPRFAYILVPG

-217 KEADSL
+217 REEDTL
-223 TEAESHMSEHKK
+223 TQAVLHMDEHKK

-251 GAVMNGAYVLG
+251 GTVMNGAYVLG

-270 YNGTMTYGTFMAMLQ
+270 YNGSMTYGTFMAMLQ

-313 LMEIEAYEK
+313 LMEIEG
-322 DKVREANDNYAG
+322 YA
-334 DEECVADA
+334 
-342 GDIEHR
+342 
-348 YYADNKDDDSKVR
+348 KDDENVAIHAAKDADDSYRETTDKPAHVSD
-361 GWKNHDSTI
+361 GLTS
-370 DNNGAEYSGSI
+370 GAA
-381 DKSRKSRHIP
+381 
-391 DNSTFGLSHVDFTYL
+391 FGLSHVDFTYL
-406 PPVVIEGDTIMP
+406 PPVITEGETVMP
-418 IVLKDYSLMIRKG
+418 IVLKDYSLEIRKG

-445 TVLKLMMGLYTVD
+445 TVLKLLMGLYTVD
-458 AGEVYGCERSMFA
+458 AGEIYGCRRNMFA

-483 IQDIITFSDKNRTG
+483 IRDIITFSDKDRIC
-497 DEAGIHRALQIACA
+497 DETGIHRALQIACA

-517 LEHGID
+517 LEQGID
-523 TLLGECGLGLS
+523 TLLGERGLGLS

-542 IARAIYSDRPVLLL
+542 IARAVYSARPVLLL

-561 ALDAGTEE
+561 ALDSETEKA
-569 TVLENLRSM
+569 VLENLRSM
-578 TDKTVII
+578 TEKTVII

-597 RQVAFGEERG
+597 RQVTFGEKEGG

>member
-1 MKKTNKSALHF
+1 MRKTNKSALHF

-28 LVQTVLGISSVF
+28 LVQMALGISSVF

-50 CAVAH
+50 GAVAH
-55 DSSKMLTY
+55 DSKKMLTL
-63 CILFAALVAG
+63 CVLFAALVAG

-157 IMETRFAYILVPG
+157 IMEPRFAYILVPG
-170 GVLLVLLTYIFR
+170 GILLVLLTYIFR

-192 QEKDGLVRIFLQEH
+192 QEKDGFVRIFLQEH

-308 ASAER
+308 ASSER

-322 DKVREANDNYAG
+322 DKVRAW
-334 DEECVADA
+334 DEVCA
-342 GDIEHR
+342 
-348 YYADNKDDDSKVR
+348 
-361 GWKNHDSTI
+361 
-370 DNNGAEYSGSI
+370 
-381 DKSRKSRHIP
+381 KSRMSDERSRSIP
-391 DNSTFGLSHVDFTYL
+391 DNSTFGLSHVEFTYL
-406 PPVVIEGDTIMP
+406 PPVITEGDTIMP
-418 IVLKDYSLMIRKG
+418 IVLKDYSLKIRKG

-445 TVLKLMMGLYTVD
+445 TVLKLLMGLYTVD
-458 AGEVYGCERSMFA
+458 AGEVYGCRRSMFA

-483 IQDIITFSDKNRTG
+483 IRDIITFSDKNRTE

-523 TLLGECGLGLS
+523 TLLGERGLGLS

-569 TVLENLRSM
+569 AVLWNLRSM

-597 RQVAFGEERG
+597 RQVAFGEKDGKN

>member
-1 MKKTNKSALHF
+1 MRKTNKSALHF
-12 INEVAGKSR
+12 INEVAGKGR

-28 LVQTVLGISSVF
+28 LVQMVLGISSVF

-50 CAVAH
+50 GAVAH
-55 DSSKMLTY
+55 DSSKMITY

-140 GVAGMVTKMAGA
+140 GVAGMITKMAGA
-152 LVVIL
+152 LVIIL
-157 IMETRFAYILVPG
+157 IMEPRFAYILVPG
-170 GVLLVLLTYIFR
+170 GVLLVLLSYIFR

-217 KEADSL
+217 KEKDSL

-251 GAVMNGAYVLG
+251 GAVMNGAYVFG

-313 LMEIEAYEK
+313 LMEIEAYKK
-322 DKVREANDNYAG
+322 DEVRAG
-334 DEECVADA
+334 DEV
-342 GDIEHR
+342 
-348 YYADNKDDDSKVR
+348 YNV
-361 GWKNHDSTI
+361 
-370 DNNGAEYSGSI
+370 
-381 DKSRKSRHIP
+381 

-406 PPVVIEGDTIMP
+406 PPVITEGDAIMP

-458 AGEVYGCERSMFA
+458 AGEVYGCDRLMFA

-483 IQDIITFSDKNRTG
+483 IRDIITFSDKDKTG
-497 DEAGIHRALQIACA
+497 DEVGIYRALHIACA

-523 TLLGECGLGLS
+523 TLLGERGMGLS

-569 TVLENLRSM
+569 AVLENLRSM

-597 RQVAFGEERG
+597 RQVVFGEEK

>member
-1 MKKTNKSALHF
+1 MRKTNKSALHF

-28 LVQTVLGISSVF
+28 LVQMVLGISSVF

-50 CAVAH
+50 GAVAH
-55 DSSKMLTY
+55 DSKKMLTF
-63 CILFAALVAG
+63 CILFAALVVG

-96 KSRLFAGLLTH
+96 KSRLFAGLLIH

-157 IMETRFAYILVPG
+157 IMEPRFAYILVPG
-170 GVLLVLLTYIFR
+170 GILLVLLTYIFR

-192 QEKDGLVRIFLQEH
+192 QEKDGFVRIFLQEH

-244 NVCNIGF
+244 NVCNVGF
-251 GAVMNGAYVLG
+251 GAVMNGAYVFG

-322 DKVREANDNYAG
+322 DEVKY
-334 DEECVADA
+334 
-342 GDIEHR
+342 
-348 YYADNKDDDSKVR
+348 
-361 GWKNHDSTI
+361 
-370 DNNGAEYSGSI
+370 
-381 DKSRKSRHIP
+381 IP

-406 PPVVIEGDTIMP
+406 PPVITEGDTVMP
-418 IVLKDYSLMIRKG
+418 IVLKDYSLEIRKG

-445 TVLKLMMGLYTVD
+445 TVLKLLMGLYTVD
-458 AGEVYGCERSMFA
+458 AGEVYGCRRNMFA

-483 IQDIITFSDKNRTG
+483 IRDIITFSDKDKSG
-497 DEAGIHRALQIACA
+497 DEAGIHRALRIACA

-517 LEHGID
+517 LEQGID
-523 TLLGECGLGLS
+523 TLLGERGLGLS

-569 TVLENLRSM
+569 AVLENLRSM

-597 RQVAFGEERG
+597 RQVAFGEKDGKN

>member
-1 MKKTNKSALHF
+1 MRKTNKSALHF
-12 INEVAGKSR
+12 INEVAGKGR

-28 LVQTVLGISSVF
+28 LVQMVLGISSVF

-50 CAVAH
+50 GAVAH
-55 DSSKMLTY
+55 DSSKMITY

-91 YENAF
+91 YENEF

-140 GVAGMVTKMAGA
+140 GVAGMITKMAGA
-152 LVVIL
+152 LVIIL
-157 IMETRFAYILVPG
+157 IMEPRFAYILVPG
-170 GVLLVLLTYIFR
+170 GVLLVLLSYIFR

-217 KEADSL
+217 KERDSL

-251 GAVMNGAYVLG
+251 GAVMNGAYVFG

-313 LMEIEAYEK
+313 LMEIEAYKK
-322 DKVREANDNYAG
+322 DEVRAG
-334 DEECVADA
+334 DEV
-342 GDIEHR
+342 
-348 YYADNKDDDSKVR
+348 YNV
-361 GWKNHDSTI
+361 
-370 DNNGAEYSGSI
+370 
-381 DKSRKSRHIP
+381 
-391 DNSTFGLSHVDFTYL
+391 DNSSFGLSHVDFTYL
-406 PPVVIEGDTIMP
+406 PPVITEGDAIMP

-458 AGEVYGCERSMFA
+458 AGEVHGCDRLMFA

-483 IQDIITFSDKNRTG
+483 IRDIITFSDKDKTG
-497 DEAGIHRALQIACA
+497 DEVGIYRALHIACA

-523 TLLGECGLGLS
+523 TLLGERGMGLS

-569 TVLENLRSM
+569 AVLENLRSM

-597 RQVAFGEERG
+597 RQVVFGEEK

>member
-1 MKKTNKSALHF
+1 MRKTNKSALHF

-28 LVQTVLGISSVF
+28 LVQMALGISSVV

-50 CAVAH
+50 GAVEH
-55 DSSKMLTY
+55 DRYWMLSY
-63 CILFAALVAG
+63 FVMFAALVAG

-85 EYAKAT
+85 EFSKAA

-96 KSRLFAGLLTH
+96 KKRLFAGLLTH
-107 NYGAVTA
+107 SYGVVTA

-140 GVAGMVTKMAGA
+140 GVAGMATKMAGA

-157 IMETRFAYILVPG
+157 IMEPRFVYILLPG

-206 LGSLMIVKAFG
+206 LGSLLIVKAFG
-217 KEADSL
+217 REEDTLSQAVW
-223 TEAESHMSEHKK
+223 HMDEHKK
-235 ARMRKNHFS
+235 ARMHKNHFS

-313 LMEIEAYEK
+313 LMEVEVYEK
-322 DKVREANDNYAG
+322 DKVRAWDAVCAKDRMS
-334 DEECVADA
+334 DEQ
-342 GDIEHR
+342 
-348 YYADNKDDDSKVR
+348 
-361 GWKNHDSTI
+361 
-370 DNNGAEYSGSI
+370 SGY
-381 DKSRKSRHIP
+381 IP

-406 PPVVIEGDTIMP
+406 PPVITEGDTVMP
-418 IVLKDYSLMIRKG
+418 IVLKDYSLEIRKG

-445 TVLKLMMGLYTVD
+445 TVLKLLMGLYTVD
-458 AGEVYGCERSMFA
+458 AGEGYGCRRNMFA

-483 IQDIITFSDKNRTG
+483 IRDIITFSDKDKSG
-497 DEAGIHRALQIACA
+497 DESGIYRALRIACA
-511 DGFIAE
+511 NGFIAE
-517 LEHGID
+517 LEQGID
-523 TLLGECGLGLS
+523 TLLGERGLGLS

-561 ALDAGTEE
+561 ALDARTEE
-569 TVLENLRSM
+569 AVLENLRSM

-597 RQVAFGEERG
+597 RQVAFGEKDGKN

>member
-1 MKKTNKSALHF
+1 MRKTNKSALHF
-12 INEVAGKSR
+12 INEVAGKGR

-28 LVQTVLGISSVF
+28 LVQMVLGISSVF

-50 CAVAH
+50 GAVAH
-55 DSSKMLTY
+55 DSSKMITY

-91 YENAF
+91 YENEF

-140 GVAGMVTKMAGA
+140 GVAGMITKMAGA

-157 IMETRFAYILVPG
+157 IMEPRFAYILVPG
-170 GVLLVLLTYIFR
+170 GVLLVLLSYIFR

-217 KEADSL
+217 KEKDSL

-270 YNGTMTYGTFMAMLQ
+270 YTGTMTYGTFMAMLQ

-313 LMEIEAYEK
+313 LMEIEAYKK
-322 DKVREANDNYAG
+322 DEVRAG
-334 DEECVADA
+334 DEV
-342 GDIEHR
+342 
-348 YYADNKDDDSKVR
+348 YNV
-361 GWKNHDSTI
+361 
-370 DNNGAEYSGSI
+370 
-381 DKSRKSRHIP
+381 

-406 PPVVIEGDTIMP
+406 PPVITEGDAIMP

-458 AGEVYGCERSMFA
+458 AGEVYGCDRLMFA

-483 IQDIITFSDKNRTG
+483 IRDIITFSDKDKTG
-497 DEAGIHRALQIACA
+497 DEVGIYRALHIACA

-517 LEHGID
+517 FEHGID
-523 TLLGECGLGLS
+523 TLLGERGLGLS

-569 TVLENLRSM
+569 AVLENLRSM

-597 RQVAFGEERG
+597 RQVVFGEEK

>member
-21 LYIIFLL
+21 LYILFLL
-28 LVQTVLGISSVF
+28 FLQMVLGISSVF

-50 CAVAH
+50 GAVAH
-55 DSSKMLTY
+55 DSKKMLTF
-63 CILFAALVAG
+63 CVLFAALVAG

-140 GVAGMVTKMAGA
+140 GVAGMITKMAGA

-157 IMETRFAYILVPG
+157 IMEPRFAYILVPG
-170 GVLLVLLTYIFR
+170 GILLVLLTYIFR

-192 QEKDGLVRIFLQEH
+192 QEKDGFIRIFLQEH

-251 GAVMNGAYVLG
+251 GAVMNGAYVFG

-313 LMEIEAYEK
+313 LMEIEAYAK
-322 DKVREANDNYAG
+322 DKSYGQKNYDN
-334 DEECVADA
+334 
-342 GDIEHR
+342 
-348 YYADNKDDDSKVR
+348 
-361 GWKNHDSTI
+361 TI
-370 DNNGAEYSGSI
+370 DNNGAKYSGSI
-381 DKSRKSRHIP
+381 DKSRKSRHSP

-406 PPVVIEGDTIMP
+406 PPVITEGDTIMP
-418 IVLKDYSLMIRKG
+418 IVLKDYSLMIRKS

-445 TVLKLMMGLYTVD
+445 TVLKLLMGLYTVD
-458 AGEVYGCERSMFA
+458 AGEVYGCDRSMFA

-483 IQDIITFSDKNRTG
+483 IRDIITFSDKNRTG

-517 LEHGID
+517 LEQGID
-523 TLLGECGLGLS
+523 TLLGERGLGLS

-569 TVLENLRSM
+569 AVLENLRSM

-597 RQVAFGEERG
+597 RQVAFGEEK

>member
-1 MKKTNKSALHF
+1 MRKTNKSALHF

-28 LVQTVLGISSVF
+28 LVQMALGISSVV

-50 CAVAH
+50 GAVAH
-55 DSSKMLTY
+55 DRYRMLSY
-63 CILFAALVAG
+63 FVMFAALVAG

-85 EYAKAT
+85 EFSKAA

-96 KSRLFAGLLTH
+96 KKRLFAGLLTH
-107 NYGAVTA
+107 SYGVVTA

-140 GVAGMVTKMAGA
+140 GVAGMATKMAGA

-157 IMETRFAYILVPG
+157 IMEPRFVYILLPG

-206 LGSLMIVKAFG
+206 LGSLLIVKAFG
-217 KEADSL
+217 REEDTLSQAVW
-223 TEAESHMSEHKK
+223 HMDEHKK
-235 ARMRKNHFS
+235 ARMHKNHFS

-313 LMEIEAYEK
+313 LMEVEAYEK
-322 DKVREANDNYAG
+322 DKVRAWDAVCAKDRMS
-334 DEECVADA
+334 DEQ
-342 GDIEHR
+342 
-348 YYADNKDDDSKVR
+348 
-361 GWKNHDSTI
+361 
-370 DNNGAEYSGSI
+370 SGY
-381 DKSRKSRHIP
+381 IP

-406 PPVVIEGDTIMP
+406 PPVITDGDTVMP
-418 IVLKDYSLMIRKG
+418 IVLKDYSLEIRKG

-445 TVLKLMMGLYTVD
+445 TVLKLLMGLYTVD
-458 AGEVYGCERSMFA
+458 AGEVYGCRRNMFA

-483 IQDIITFSDKNRTG
+483 IRDIITFSDKDKSG
-497 DEAGIHRALQIACA
+497 DESGIYRALRIACA
-511 DGFIAE
+511 NGFIAE
-517 LEHGID
+517 LEQGID
-523 TLLGECGLGLS
+523 TLLGERGLGLS

-561 ALDAGTEE
+561 ALDARTEE
-569 TVLENLRSM
+569 AVLENLRSM

-585 VTHRPAALKLCD
+585 VTHRPVALKLCD
-597 RQVAFGEERG
+597 RQVAFGEKDGKN

>member
-1 MKKTNKSALHF
+1 MRKTNKSALHF

-28 LVQTVLGISSVF
+28 LVQMALGISSVF

-50 CAVAH
+50 GAVAH
-55 DSSKMLTY
+55 DRYRMLSY
-63 CILFAALVAG
+63 FVMFAALVAG

-85 EYAKAT
+85 EFSKAA

-96 KSRLFAGLLTH
+96 KKRLFAGLLTH
-107 NYGAVTA
+107 SYGVVTA

-129 VVSEGLATIVP
+129 VVSDGLATIVP
-140 GVAGMVTKMAGA
+140 GVAGMATKMAGA

-157 IMETRFAYILVPG
+157 IMEPRFVYILLPG

-206 LGSLMIVKAFG
+206 LGSLLIVKAFG
-217 KEADSL
+217 REEDTLSQAVW
-223 TEAESHMSEHKK
+223 HMDEHKK
-235 ARMRKNHFS
+235 ARMHKNHFS

-313 LMEIEAYEK
+313 LMEVEAYEK
-322 DKVREANDNYAG
+322 DKVRAWDAVCAKDRMS
-334 DEECVADA
+334 DEQ
-342 GDIEHR
+342 
-348 YYADNKDDDSKVR
+348 
-361 GWKNHDSTI
+361 
-370 DNNGAEYSGSI
+370 SGY
-381 DKSRKSRHIP
+381 IP

-406 PPVVIEGDTIMP
+406 PPVITEGDTVMP
-418 IVLKDYSLMIRKG
+418 IVLKDYSLEIRKG

-445 TVLKLMMGLYTVD
+445 TVLKLLMGLYTVD
-458 AGEVYGCERSMFA
+458 AGEVYGCRRNMFA

-483 IQDIITFSDKNRTG
+483 IRDIITFSDKDKTG
-497 DEAGIHRALQIACA
+497 DEAGIHRALRIACA

-517 LEHGID
+517 LEQGID
-523 TLLGECGLGLS
+523 TLLGERGLGLS

-569 TVLENLRSM
+569 AVLENLRSM

-597 RQVAFGEERG
+597 RQVAFGEKDGKN

>member
-1 MKKTNKSALHF
+1 MRKTNKSAMHF
-12 INEVAGKSR
+12 INEVAGKGR

-28 LVQTVLGISSVF
+28 LVQMVLGISSVF

-50 CAVAH
+50 GAVAH
-55 DSSKMLTY
+55 DSSKMITY

-91 YENAF
+91 YENEF

-140 GVAGMVTKMAGA
+140 GVAGMITKMAGA
-152 LVVIL
+152 LVIIL
-157 IMETRFAYILVPG
+157 IMEPRFAYILVPG
-170 GVLLVLLTYIFR
+170 GVLLVLLSYIFR

-217 KEADSL
+217 KEKDSL

-251 GAVMNGAYVLG
+251 GAVMNGAYVFG

-313 LMEIEAYEK
+313 LMEIEAYKK
-322 DKVREANDNYAG
+322 DEVRAG
-334 DEECVADA
+334 DEV
-342 GDIEHR
+342 
-348 YYADNKDDDSKVR
+348 YNV
-361 GWKNHDSTI
+361 
-370 DNNGAEYSGSI
+370 
-381 DKSRKSRHIP
+381 

-406 PPVVIEGDTIMP
+406 PPVITEGDAIMP

-458 AGEVYGCERSMFA
+458 AGEVYGCDRLMFA

-483 IQDIITFSDKNRTG
+483 IRDIITFSDKDKTG
-497 DEAGIHRALQIACA
+497 DEVGIHRALHIACA

-523 TLLGECGLGLS
+523 TLLGERGLGLS

-569 TVLENLRSM
+569 AVLENLRSM

-597 RQVAFGEERG
+597 RQVVFGEEK

>member
-1 MKKTNKSALHF
+1 MKNSRSALHF

-21 LYIIFLL
+21 LYILFLL
-28 LVQTVLGISSVF
+28 LVQMLLGISSVF

-50 CAVAH
+50 GAVAH

-63 CILFAALVAG
+63 CVLFAALVVG

-157 IMETRFAYILVPG
+157 IMEPRFAYILVPG

-223 TEAESHMSEHKK
+223 TEAENHMSEHKK

-270 YNGTMTYGTFMAMLQ
+270 YNGTMTYGTFMALLQ

-313 LMEIEAYEK
+313 LMEIETYAK
-322 DKVREANDNYAG
+322 DEVRAG
-334 DEECVADA
+334 DEGCVAGEVQTEYKA
-342 GDIEHR
+342 
-348 YYADNKDDDSKVR
+348 YMAD
-361 GWKNHDSTI
+361 TI
-370 DNNGAEYSGSI
+370 DNGAEYSESI
-381 DKSRKSRHIP
+381 DKSRKARHIP

-406 PPVVIEGDTIMP
+406 PPVITEGDTLMP
-418 IVLKDYSLMIRKG
+418 VVLKNYSLEIRKG

-445 TVLKLMMGLYTVD
+445 TVLKLMMGLYSVD
-458 AGEVYGCERSMFA
+458 AGEVYGCDRSMFA

-483 IQDIITFSDKNRTG
+483 IRDIITFSDKDRTG
-497 DEAGIHRALQIACA
+497 DVAGIHRALQIASA
-511 DGFIAE
+511 DGFIEE

-523 TLLGECGLGLS
+523 TLLGERGLGLS

-569 TVLENLRSM
+569 AVLENLRSV

-597 RQVAFGEERG
+597 RQVAFGEEK